1 MKKILT
7 CLKYALAILFFIFSF
22 GCNPI
27 KPLELEDIESLSI
40 KQMSFSYLDVE
51 VKLPVKNPN
60 SFSFKITKINLDASI
75 NGMHVGTI
83 TEQQIIPISA
93 NKKETITL
101 PLRVQTKDLLSGA
114 LNLFLNYSE
123 ANSKL
128 KLYGTIEV
136 KIWVF
141 SKTIS
146 INQETQMVRPKTTN

>member
-1 MKKILT
+1 
-7 CLKYALAILFFIFSF
+7 
-22 GCNPI
+22 
-27 KPLELEDIESLSI
+27 
-40 KQMSFSYLDVE
+40 MSFSYLDVE